1 MVPLPRETTGKMP
14 IPDDDELEEMKETM
28 RNALLLKGITLDVS
42 VEVNPFMGRDV
53 TYKLCR
59 YSDKA
64 SIEVYSARFPW
75 TWVDNFDNLV
85 LAITRAFHRRL
96 RRREIHVWEGRLRVK
111 RKRNYVRR

>member
-14 IPDDDELEEMKETM
+14 IPNDDELEEMKETM

-64 SIEVYSARFPW
+64 SIEVYSARFRCLW
-75 TWVDNFDNLV
+75 RGQWKQRCVRSLSV
-85 LAITRAFHRRL
+85 QALQLAI
-96 RRREIHVWEGRLRVK
+96 
-111 RKRNYVRR
+111 